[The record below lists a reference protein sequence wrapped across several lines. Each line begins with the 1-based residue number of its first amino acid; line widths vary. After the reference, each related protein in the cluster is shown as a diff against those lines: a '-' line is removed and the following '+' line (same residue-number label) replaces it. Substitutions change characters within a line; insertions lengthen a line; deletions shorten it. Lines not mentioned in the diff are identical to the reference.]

1 MKTDNGSNNKVFAFP
16 GSTTHHMPVLPFT
29 IDHMI
34 LKIKPDFESKIL
46 PDCEEFLQI
55 TAKNEVNELE
65 FDIAEMKIEKVIS
78 SNVPIN
84 NTKKKKDDNT
94 MELQFSLDL
103 LYRRKQM

>member
-1 MKTDNGSNNKVFAFP
+1 
-16 GSTTHHMPVLPFT
+16 MPVLPFT

-46 PDCEEFLQI
+46 PDCEEILQI

-103 LYRRKQM
+103 LYRRKQMLRIRQL